1 MIAIIDYGMGNIH
14 SVKKALEVAGAQTL
28 VTNKP
33 QEIKKCEKLVLPGV
47 GAFGDAMEEL
57 QKQDLVSAIRD
68 DINRKKIFLGICLGM
83 QLLFESS
90 EESPDVKGLGIFKG
104 KVKKFAPREGL
115 KVPHMGWN
123 QLRKDTSHLPV
134 RQAGKTQVTSEC
146 PLLKNVEDNS
156 FVYFCHSYYPAPQEP
171 EVSAAVTDYGED
183 FTSMVWKDNV
193 FGAQFHPEKSQ
204 AVGLDILK
212 NFVEL

>member
-14 SVKKALEVAGAQTL
+14 SVKKALEIMGAEAL

-33 QEIKKCEKLVLPGV
+33 QEIKKCEKIVLPGV

-57 QKQDLVSAIRD
+57 KKQDLIAAIKD
-68 DINRKKIFLGICLGM
+68 DIGGRKIFLGICLGM

-90 EESPDVKGLGIFKG
+90 EESPGVKGLGVLKG
-104 KVKKFAPREGL
+104 EVKKFPSRKGL

-123 QLRKDTSHLPV
+123 QLKKVAGRRSPV
-134 RQAGKTQVTSEC
+134 AGKC
-146 PLLKNVEDNS
+146 PLLRDIEDNA
-156 FVYFCHSYYPAPQEP
+156 FVYFCHSYYPAPQET

-193 FGAQFHPEKSQ
+193 YGAQFHPEKSQ
-204 AVGLDILK
+204 TVGLAILK
-212 NFVEL
+212 NFVEF